1 MQTAPELE
9 PAAGTLTRTG
19 GDGEAGLTVT
29 VQSSSTRPA
38 DWGRAMARAVN
49 LLIEQITDTT
59 GTDPCRDPGG
69 LDLSLHVTALPSG
82 EAITVTW
89 NP

>member
-1 MQTAPELE
+1 MQTVPEME
-9 PAAGTLTRTG
+9 PVAGTLTRG

-29 VQSSSTRPA
+29 VHASSTHPG
-38 DWGRAMARAVN
+38 DWGRAMARAVS
-49 LLIEQITDTT
+49 LLIGQITDTT
-59 GTDPCRDPGG
+59 GSDPSRAPAG

-89 NP
+89 NG